1 MNNDPSPLIPQGSL
15 QQASAK
21 SKSTMRLAIFIA
33 AILHVAIIGG
43 ILMVG
48 CKREEPKPDV
58 TTQQQVQ
65 HALPPLG
72 DTYYPPA
79 TNPGP
84 AGGTTGAPV
93 DPLAGAVPPLPSA
106 GSNNAVGGGLPP
118 MGNMPALGGL
128 GTGSEPGVG
137 SLPGGPD
144 VGGAT
149 PAPAPEGSEYTIAK
163 GDTFS
168 TIAKKNHV
176 SLNAIVKANPGV
188 DPTRLQ
194 IGQKIKL
201 PVASAT
207 AAAPSGAT
215 STSSSAGASSGGA
228 SGSYTVKSGD
238 TLTKIAR
245 NHHVSVAALKSANGL
260 RTDRINVGKKLKIPG
275 AARATAPSEPA
286 VEGTTPVDPP
296 GATPGATPVVP

>member
-1 MNNDPSPLIPQGSL
+1 M
-15 QQASAK
+15 
-21 SKSTMRLAIFIA
+21 
-33 AILHVAIIGG
+33 
-43 ILMVG
+43 
-48 CKREEPKPDV
+48 
-58 TTQQQVQ
+58 TT
-65 HALPPLG
+65 P
-72 DTYYPPA
+72 
-79 TNPGP
+79 
-84 AGGTTGAPV
+84 
-93 DPLAGAVPPLPSA
+93 
-106 GSNNAVGGGLPP
+106 
-118 MGNMPALGGL
+118 GGL

-149 PAPAPEGSEYTIAK
+149 PAPVPEGSEYTIAK

-194 IGQKIKL
+194 IGRKIKL
-201 PVASAT
+201 PAASAT

-215 STSSSAGASSGGA
+215 SSAGASSGGA

-260 RTDRINVGKKLKIPG
+260 RTDRINPGKKLKIPG
-275 AARATAPSEPA
+275 AARAAAPSAPA
-286 VEGTTPVDPP
+286 AEGTTPVDPL